1 MQVIPFLFV
10 TKVVQVKDNILLIYK
25 SQHSNVSPE
34 KSKSR
39 FYVTNCAQPRSL
51 IQWLGDG
58 FPYLHFSL
66 LEKFIQSK
74 LRSSKL
80 EMFALFYPVLLK
92 EKQNKA
98 KQQNNL

>member
-10 TKVVQVKDNILLIYK
+10 TNVIQVKDNILLIYK

-39 FYVTNCAQPRSL
+39 FYVANCAQPRSL

-58 FPYLHFSL
+58 FPNLHFSL
-66 LEKFIQSK
+66 FEKFIQSCD
-74 LRSSKL
+74 L
-80 EMFALFYPVLLK
+80 
-92 EKQNKA
+92 QN
-98 KQQNNL
+98 